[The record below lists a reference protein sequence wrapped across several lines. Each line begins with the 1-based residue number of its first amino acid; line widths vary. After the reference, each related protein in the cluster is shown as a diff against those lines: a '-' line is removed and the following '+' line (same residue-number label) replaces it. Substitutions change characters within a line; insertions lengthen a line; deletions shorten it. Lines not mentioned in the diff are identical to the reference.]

1 MSSPTTRNKRRIR
14 EAIEFLKSSR
24 RAVEI
29 KVDGQEN
36 PFTSKIITVDH
47 GDVLARPGMGGTL
60 LIETLSPETGNELI
74 ESKKS
79 LTVSFSLGK
88 YDCEFTSLFVRR
100 SKISPYYGHI
110 ISYPECIRILNRR
123 RHNRYERGTSEAP
136 LFRDARLTMK
146 NGEGQVKD
154 YDFKVFDVSEQG
166 VGILAGEDMQEFLQ
180 AVEIGHKIE
189 DLELLAAWM
198 TIKVSGTVKHKS
210 KINDGKYSGHYLVG
224 IQLDERLEHYV

>member
-14 EAIEFLKSSR
+14 EAIDFLKSSR

-60 LIETLSPETGNELI
+60 LIETLCPETGNDLI
-74 ESKKS
+74 EAKKS
-79 LTVSFSLGK
+79 VTVSFSLGK

-110 ISYPECIRILNRR
+110 ITYPECIRILNRR

-136 LFRDARLTMK
+136 LFLDARLNIRIGGDPGK
-146 NGEGQVKD
+146 E

-166 VGILAGEDMQEFLQ
+166 LGILVGADMQDFLQ
-180 AVEIGHKIE
+180 AVDIGYRIE
-189 DLELLAAWM
+189 ELELLAAWM

-210 KINDGKYSGHYLVG
+210 KIDEGKYSGHYLVG